1 MKLAVVGSR
10 TFNDYS
16 LLERTLLRVRTPI
29 TEIVSGGA
37 RGADSLAA
45 RWAHVHGV
53 PLKEFLPD
61 WKKYGKSA
69 GFRRNREIIEY
80 ADAML
85 AFWDGISRG
94 TKHDI
99 DLAIELGKPYHA
111 IRIRA

>member
-1 MKLAVVGSR
+1 MKLAIVGSR
-10 TFNDYS
+10 TFNDHS

-69 GFRRNREIIEY
+69 GFRRNREIVEY
-80 ADAML
+80 ADTVL
-85 AFWDGISRG
+85 AFWNGVSKG
-94 TKHDI
+94 TQDDI
-99 DLAIELGKPYHA
+99 KLVHEMGKLYHV
-111 IRIRA
+111 IRF